1 MHFGQVMTGLLSAA
15 SPQSRTQII
24 LGDTVSPEPQRLLLK
39 DRQFMAKTSLEGRER
54 VIEGINWLYFCGC

>member
-1 MHFGQVMTGLLSAA
+1 MHLGQVMTGLLSAA

-24 LGDTVSPEPQRLLLK
+24 LGDMMSPEPQRLLLK

-54 VIEGINWLYFCGC
+54 VIEGVN